1 MRFLPKTTLIVFFAS
16 LFLLAGDIK
25 PSWVKTRPHSKEHY
39 IGIAFAS
46 KSQYPQKYRQIAK
59 DEALRDLA
67 SEIQVN
73 ISAEFLHRIAEQGG
87 MLEDEMRSLVK
98 SKTQANLKGYDL
110 VDSWED
116 KARYWVYYRLSK
128 KEYTRR
134 YKERKKKITAL
145 ARDLYFKAKKS
156 EHLKDISS
164 ALRYSVQ
171 ALAVL
176 DEFLGEPLQ
185 ISYKGQNLYLQNEL
199 YASIQSNFSCLKLK
213 PAKPIIK
220 AKKGFGLHQPL
231 RVKISCTASGNKFP
245 VSGLPVR
252 FSFVK
257 GGGQLVSRAVSDE
270 NGVAVCPV
278 SQISSSEKTQI
289 IRVEINTR
297 ELFQGKQIP
306 LKNLTIPESRFILK
320 ISAITA
326 YMEASEENMGE
337 KLKVRLIA
345 PKLKKAL
352 SAKGFSFTDDV
363 SEADYLIKIN
373 AQTREALSMLGTTMV
388 KADVTVSVT
397 SLRTGE
403 DIYENGFTTFPGM
416 GFKSDQAGSA
426 SLEFAA
432 RKMEGIAEEI
442 VAKTVK

>member
-1 MRFLPKTTLIVFFAS
+1 MRLFIKTVLLILLGCHILFA
-16 LFLLAGDIK
+16 GNVK
-25 PSWVKTRPHSKEHY
+25 PAWVTNRPLSKNYY

-87 MLEDEMRSLVK
+87 VLEDEMQSLVK

-110 VDSWED
+110 VDSWD
-116 KARYWVYYRLSK
+116 SGSQYWVYYRLSRMK
-128 KEYTRR
+128 YERHYR
-134 YKERKKKITAL
+134 ERKNKITGL
-145 ARDLYFKAKKS
+145 ARDIFLKAKKS
-156 EHLKDISS
+156 EESKDISS
-164 ALRYSVQ
+164 ALRYYIQ
-171 ALAVL
+171 ALDML
-176 DEFLGEPLQ
+176 DEFLGEPIQ
-185 ISYKGQNLYLQNEL
+185 IKYKGRNLYLQNEL
-199 YASIQSNFSCLKLK
+199 YTSIQSNFSCLKLK
-213 PAKPIIK
+213 PTKPIIK
-220 AKKGFGLHQPL
+220 AKKGFGLKQPL
-231 RVKISCTASGNKFP
+231 RVKISCRAAKNNFP
-245 VSGLPVR
+245 VSGMPVH

-257 GGGQLVSRAVSDE
+257 GGGQLIADVTSDA
-270 NGVAVCPV
+270 NGVASCPV
-278 SQISSSEKTQI
+278 NQISSAEKTQI
-289 IRVEINTR
+289 IRVEINMK
-297 ELFQGKQIP
+297 ELLKGKQVP

-326 YMEASEENMGE
+326 YIEATEENMGK
-337 KLKVRLIA
+337 KLKVHLIE

-352 SAKGFSFTDDV
+352 SAKGFSFTEDV
-363 SEADYLIKIN
+363 SEADYMIKID
-373 AQTREALSMLGTTMV
+373 AKTREALSMLGTTMV

-403 DIYENGFTTFPGM
+403 DIYENGFTTFPGV

-442 VAKTVK
+442 VSKTVK